1 VNGDNNLKGL
11 AVLLNL
17 QNRLFVFGTKTML
30 NSIIEANQIIE
41 NVYEMNHWTTVQ
53 KLYGGSNKD
62 FFL

>member
-41 NVYEMNHWTTVQ
+41 NVYEMSH
-53 KLYGGSNKD
+53 
-62 FFL
+62 